1 MMCSYGGA
9 MLPGEAEAMAQY
21 VQQQKRIPRRGEVG
35 HTAEQI
41 AHYEELGYVM
51 SGSRYFCLFNNPSLC
66 QHPLLHIIYYYQ
78 THKHTNTC
86 NLISHN

>member
-1 MMCSYGGA
+1 

-51 SGSRYFCLFNNPSLC
+51 SGSRCV
-66 QHPLLHIIYYYQ
+66 HPLFPLFLSLIFYNTYTHIY
-78 THKHTNTC
+78 
-86 NLISHN
+86 LLVLF